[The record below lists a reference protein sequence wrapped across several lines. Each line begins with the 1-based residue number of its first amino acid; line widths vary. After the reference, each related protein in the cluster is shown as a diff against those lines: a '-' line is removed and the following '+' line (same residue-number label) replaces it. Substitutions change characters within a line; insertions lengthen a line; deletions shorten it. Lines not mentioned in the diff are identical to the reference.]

1 MRRLLLLFLI
11 AASALRTAA
20 QQFIVFDTPDGR
32 AVVDASDVESITVE
46 RDDAFYARL
55 LPEAI
60 ASDPSISLFGQA
72 LMRTGL
78 ADSLRAYVDE
88 SYPIMSEEERTRHF
102 YIGAAFEWLRV
113 PEVRRRSFTAFVET
127 DAVLA
132 AHGIHTL
139 SDLEAFARKV
149 YDDAFPA
156 DATVSD
162 PTDRRHP
169 LNRFVAY
176 HLLPFGS
183 SYDELT
189 PDPVLFYRSLTDACD
204 WYQTLLPCASLKCAR
219 PRTDDGIY
227 LNRRGIGDGPDRYGV
242 QVRGAR
248 IVPGA
253 GGELTQRASNG
264 AYYYIDDVLTYDLQ
278 TQQVAL
284 NERWRISALS
294 LSPDFMTMGIRSV
307 KEEPVRSVPTPVFL
321 NGKADNLHFA
331 EPRETYIS
339 YPQRHYWQWEAQVCF
354 TGGADRLEGG
364 CDLTLALPALPEGEY
379 ELRFGCTSMRSL
391 SRVRFSLDGTVL
403 AEGVDFLN
411 WDDHEFAERTGW
423 EPYTTDSAE
432 VCVRREMRRR
442 GWMPGPW
449 ERAVCSIGPGAQ
461 YAEPTSANSFPMRN
475 AARMCRAIAGRFHSD
490 GRHAPILSIESIP
503 YSAKEYKEV
512 TGSQTYDGLNA
523 DAPVTRPVMLDYI
536 ELCPVWIADNEEIPE
551 I

>member
-1 MRRLLLLFLI
+1 MRRLSLLFLI
-11 AASALRTAA
+11 VAAAFRTAA
-20 QQFIVFDTPDGR
+20 QQFIVFDTSDGR
-32 AVVDASDVESITVE
+32 TVVDASDVESITLE
-46 RDDAFYARL
+46 RDDLFYGRL

-60 ASDPSISLFGQA
+60 VSDPSTSLFGQA

-88 SYPIMSEEERTRHF
+88 SYPIMSDEERTRHLF
-102 YIGAAFEWLRV
+102 VGAVTEWLRV

-127 DAVLA
+127 DAVFA

-139 SDLEAFARKV
+139 TDLEAFTRKV
-149 YDDAFPA
+149 YDEAFPE
-156 DATVSD
+156 DVSVSN

-189 PDPVLFYRSLTDACD
+189 PNPILFYRNLTDACD

-219 PRTDDGIY
+219 PRTDDCVY
-227 LNRRGIGDGPDRYGV
+227 LNRRGINDGPDRYGV

-253 GGELTQRASNG
+253 DGELTQQVSNG

-284 NERWRISALS
+284 NERWRISATS
-294 LSPDFMTMGIRSV
+294 LSPDFMTMGIRAV
-307 KEEPVRSVPTPVFL
+307 NEESVRSVPTCVFL

-331 EPRETYIS
+331 ESTETYIV
-339 YPQRHYWQWEAQVCF
+339 YPHRMYWQWDAQAGFAV
-354 TGGADRLEGG
+354 GSDRLEGA

-379 ELRFGCTSMRSL
+379 ELRFGNTSL
-391 SRVRFSLDGTVL
+391 PTQPRVRFSLDNTVL
-403 AEGVDFLN
+403 AEGIDFLN
-411 WDDHEFAERTGW
+411 WNDMRFAERTGW
-423 EPYTTDSAE
+423 QPYTTDSAE
-432 VCVRREMRRR
+432 VCVRREMSLR
-442 GWMPGPW
+442 GWMPGPM
-449 ERAVCSIGPGAQ
+449 ERAVPLETFGDTSI
-461 YAEPTSANSFPMRN
+461 EPTSDNSRSMRD
-475 AARMCRAIAGRFHSD
+475 AARMNRAIVGRFHSD
-490 GRHAPILSIESIP
+490 GRHAPILRIESIP
-503 YSAKEYKEV
+503 YSAKEYKEI
-512 TGSQTYDGLNA
+512 TGSKNYDGLDP
-523 DAPVTRPVMLDYI
+523 DAPVSRPVMLDYI
-536 ELCPVWIADNEEIPE
+536 EICPVWIADNEEFPE